1 MLPHTNFTPIP
12 CGTVGKSKVYELPAV
27 LDIEVSSYYNADGEK
42 RATMYLWQMCVF
54 GDCYYGRT
62 YGDLLS
68 FFGALKAAYCSN
80 GEKIICYVHNLSY
93 DSHFILP
100 WLSVDKMF
108 ATDTHEPLYFHAEG
122 FLIFKCSLRLSGK
135 KLATLSENFK
145 DKSIHKQAGYDYK
158 KMRTWQTELTPDE
171 LRYGEYDVLVVYH
184 FILSEIERN
193 GDITKIPLT
202 KTGYVRRL
210 CREACKKGWADGVK
224 YQKWFEEC
232 TPTDPVI
239 YGALRAAFTGGITHA
254 NRLYTGLT
262 LDNITNYDLQ
272 SDYPS
277 QTVKNYYPCTPFISA
292 PVPSLDYLNDTHTA
306 ALMVVRFYGLKARY
320 YHSILSI
327 SKCRAYCPTRS
338 HQKILGCWRCPLRDS
353 CSDCITIDNGRI
365 VQAGEIVTTLTEID
379 YLNIKDF
386 YTFDRIEIIKMWIAQ
401 KDYLP
406 TCFIRPVLELYKSKT
421 TLKGTG
427 NDVEYRLSKE
437 MLNSTYGMCVT
448 NILHDIIEYTP
459 EGAEMWSKE
468 TPEDVG
474 AELEEY
480 RDGRNNFLLYQ
491 TGVYITAYARRDLL
505 TCIKKICDRADD
517 SLNDMPFDDV
527 VYYDTDSIKMLHG
540 EKYVDIFAEFNTGV
554 LRDMQAAAK
563 HHNLKF
569 DFFEPTDSKGRK
581 QLLGKFDRENDYR
594 QFKTLGAKRYCYT
607 EDNVFKITLAGVN
620 KSEGKRHILRM
631 AKLFDISP
639 FDIFDDDMF
648 IPKGSAGKQIVTYVD
663 TGFTEIVR
671 DYQGHETMCIEKAFI
686 HMEDGE
692 YNLSITDDYKA
703 LFNKNLNWGL

>member
-1 MLPHTNFTPIP
+1 MLPHTEFKPIQ
-12 CGTVGKSKVYELPAV
+12 CDTVGKQKIYSLPAV
-27 LDIEVSSYYNADGEK
+27 LDIETTSYYNDSGDK

-68 FFGALKAAYCSN
+68 FIKALKAAYCSD
-80 GEKIICYVHNLSY
+80 GQHIICYVHNLAY

-100 WLSVDKMF
+100 WLTVDKMF
-108 ATDTHEPLYFHAEG
+108 ATDTHEPLYFTANG

-135 KLATLSENFK
+135 KLATLSEGF
-145 DKSIHKQAGYDYK
+145 DDPSIHKQTGFDYK
-158 KMRTWQTELTPDE
+158 KRRTWQTELTADE

-184 FILSEIERN
+184 FIMSEIKRN
-193 GDITKIPLT
+193 GDITRIPLT
-202 KTGYVRRL
+202 RTGYVRRL
-210 CREACKKGWADGVK
+210 CREACKKGWVDGVK
-224 YQKWFEEC
+224 YQAWFTKC
-232 TPTDPVI
+232 TPTDPII
-239 YGALRAAFTGGITHA
+239 YSALRAAFTGGITHA

-262 LDNITNYDLQ
+262 LDHITNYDLQ

-277 QTVKNYYPCTPFISA
+277 QTVKNYYPCTPFISV
-292 PVPSLDYLNDTHTA
+292 PVATLDYLNDPHTA
-306 ALMVVRFYGLKARY
+306 ALMVVKFYGLRARY

-327 SKCRAYCPTRS
+327 SKCRAYCPMRD
-338 HQKILGCWRCPLRDS
+338 HQKILGCWRCPLRDT
-353 CSDCITIDNGRI
+353 CADTIIIDNGRI
-365 VQAGEIVTTLTEID
+365 VQAGEIATTLTEID
-379 YLNIKDF
+379 YQNICDF

-406 TCFIRPVLELYKSKT
+406 TCFMRPVLELYKSKT

-448 NILHDIIEYTP
+448 NILHDVIEYTP
-459 EGAEMWSKE
+459 DSDELWTK
-468 TPEDVG
+468 TIPEDTG
-474 AELEEY
+474 AELEKY

-505 TCIKKICDRADD
+505 KCIKRICNRADD
-517 SLNDMPFDDV
+517 NVNGKPFDDV
-527 VYYDTDSIKMLHG
+527 VYYDTDSIKMLNG
-540 EKYVDIFAEFNTGV
+540 ERYADIFAEFNAEA
-554 LRDMQAAAK
+554 LRDMQAAARY
-563 HHNLKF
+563 HNLKF

-581 QLLGKFDRENDYR
+581 QLLGKFDREKDYE

-607 EDNVFKITLAGVN
+607 EDGEFKITLAGVS
-620 KSEGKRHILRM
+620 KTEGKRHILRI

-639 FDIFDDDMF
+639 FDVFDDDMW

-663 TGFTEIVR
+663 TGFSEIVT
-671 DYQGHETMCIEKAFI
+671 DYQGHETMCVERAYI

-692 YNLSITDDYKA
+692 YNLSITEDYKQ
-703 LFNKNLNWGL
+703 LFTKNLQWGI